1 MQDWQKIGTAS
12 PNDTIFSGNLIILMF
27 LDWQNIHYT
36 DNILHI
42 DIIRTGNTSKV
53 FDMTE

>member
-12 PNDTIFSGNLIILMF
+12 PNDTIFS
-27 LDWQNIHYT
+27 WQNVHWT
-36 DNILHI
+36 DNVLNLGL
-42 DIIRTGNTSKV
+42 DIIRTGNRPTSKV